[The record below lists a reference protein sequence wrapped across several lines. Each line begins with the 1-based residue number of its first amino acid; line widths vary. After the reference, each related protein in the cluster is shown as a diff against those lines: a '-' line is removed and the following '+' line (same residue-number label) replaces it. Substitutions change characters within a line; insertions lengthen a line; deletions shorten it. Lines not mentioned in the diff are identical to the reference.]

1 MIQGI
6 NNVAF
11 NGGKDTLVKKAGITV
26 KELAHD
32 SYAATRRNIDS
43 ALLKAQ
49 NDAKDAEY
57 IARVTGMS
65 KPSSEE
71 RLFNIGN
78 FAERAKAYGDSH
90 GAVGYKLDLNA

>member
-32 SYAATRRNIDS
+32 SYAATEKILIWQKFRKKFKEVIPNI
-43 ALLKAQ
+43 
-49 NDAKDAEY
+49 
-57 IARVTGMS
+57 
-65 KPSSEE
+65 
-71 RLFNIGN
+71 
-78 FAERAKAYGDSH
+78 
-90 GAVGYKLDLNA
+90 YKK